1 MMKHGL
7 LAFHGAFAAVVIAA
21 LLAPI
26 PAAAQS
32 GLAAVE
38 KAAAAL
44 APKGWTPPRTPD
56 GQPDLQGIWTNGFIT
71 PVERPPELA
80 GKPFFT
86 KEEALAFEQHKVI
99 NRDSRS
105 KLDSESDV
113 KFAYNEAW
121 WDFGTH
127 ISKTLQTS
135 LVVDP
140 PDGKIPALTAEA
152 QKKAAM
158 EKQATLERCARPGAI
173 CLDATNATGVL
184 LPTDGPEDRSYMER
198 CISWGQAGPPM
209 MPSGYNNNYQV
220 VQVPGYVL
228 VFVESMHEARVIPL
242 DGRPHLPPDVR
253 QLMGDPRGHWEGNTL
268 VVDSTN
274 FSDDT
279 KVDIFAAR
287 FRYAGRNMH
296 LIERFTRTDPDTLLY
311 EYTLD
316 DPTTF
321 ANPWSVAIPM
331 ASTKDKI
338 FEYEC
343 NEGNVGLA
351 GILRGARV
359 AEKKAEEA
367 AAAKTAN
374 K

>member
-1 MMKHGL
+1 M
-7 LAFHGAFAAVVIAA
+7 
-21 LLAPI
+21 
-26 PAAAQS
+26 
-32 GLAAVE
+32 
-38 KAAAAL
+38 
-44 APKGWTPPRTPD
+44 
-56 GQPDLQGIWTNGFIT
+56 
-71 PVERPPELA
+71 
-80 GKPFFT
+80 
-86 KEEALAFEQHKVI
+86 
-99 NRDSRS
+99 
-105 KLDSESDV
+105 
-113 KFAYNEAW
+113 
-121 WDFGTH
+121 
-127 ISKTLQTS
+127 
-135 LVVDP
+135 VDP
-140 PDGKIPALTAEA
+140 PNGKIPALTADA
-152 QKKAAM
+152 QRIVAT
-158 EKQATLERCARPGAI
+158 EKQAIMERCARPGAI

-296 LIERFTRTDPDTLLY
+296 LVERFTRTDPDTLLY
-311 EYTLD
+311 EYTID

-321 ANPWSVAIPM
+321 ARPWSVAIPM
-331 ASTKDKI
+331 GATKDKI

-359 AEKKAEEA
+359 AEKKAEED

-374 K
+374 R

>member
-1 MMKHGL
+1 MNHRLFVFKRA
-7 LAFHGAFAAVVIAA
+7 LAAA
-21 LLAPI
+21 LTAVLFAPL

-71 PVERPPELA
+71 PVERPPKLA
-80 GKPFFT
+80 GKQFLT
-86 KEEALAFEQHKVI
+86 KEEAADFEQHKVI
-99 NRDSRS
+99 NRDSRG
-105 KLDSESDV
+105 KLDRESDV
-113 KFAYNEAW
+113 KFAYNDAW

-127 ISKTLQTS
+127 VSKTLQTS

-140 PDGKIPALTAEA
+140 PDGKIPPLTAEA
-152 QKKAAM
+152 QKRIAIRLQAIS
-158 EKQATLERCARPGAI
+158 EKCSQPGTI
-173 CLDATNATGVL
+173 CLDATSSDGVP

-209 MPSGYNNNYQV
+209 MPSGYNNNYQI
-220 VQVPGYVL
+220 VQNPGYVL
-228 VFVESMHEARVIPL
+228 IFVESMHEARVIPL
-242 DGRPHLPPDVR
+242 DGRPHLPADVR

-279 KVDIFAAR
+279 R
-287 FRYAGRNMH
+287 FRNAGRNMH

-311 EYTLD
+311 EYTVD

-321 ANPWSVAIPM
+321 TKSWSVAIPM
-331 ASTKDKI
+331 GATRGPI

-351 GILRGARV
+351 GILRGARA
-359 AEKKAEEA
+359 AETQAKGA
-367 AAAKTAN
+367 AASK
-374 K
+374 